1 MIGNSEVRGI
11 KAVVESLNEDDYKQF
26 PSIRSAR
33 YAELEYDR
41 RKPIGFSYCFQYI
54 IDDEEEKL
62 GSLGVGICV
71 AINPNYREKG
81 IARKLVLRILESL
94 DNDPEITEIIWVA
107 NKTNKPSIGTAK
119 TCGFEHWYD
128 YENDTVYRYRKK

>member
-1 MIGNSEVRGI
+1 MISISEVRDI
-11 KAVVESLNEDDYKQF
+11 KVVVESLNECDYKEF
-26 PSIRSAR
+26 SSVRSAR

-54 IDDEEEKL
+54 IDDEEESL

-81 IARKLVLRILESL
+81 IARKLALRILELL
-94 DNDPEITEIIWVA
+94 DNDPEIFEIIWVA
-107 NKTNKPSIGTAK
+107 NKTNKPSINTAK
-119 TCGFEHWYD
+119 SCGFEHWYD